1 MGKCNICNEK
11 IKELFLGKLKGT
23 VIRKE
28 GSSKKY
34 EVCFAC
40 QKKFPSNEELLSKL

>member
-1 MGKCNICNEK
+1 MRKCGICKENIQ
-11 IKELFLGKLKGT
+11 ELFLGKLKGT

-40 QKKFPSNEELLSKL
+40 QKKFNHKELLEKL